1 MINPTKRGPV
11 LLKPFLCMEFLSLLI
26 EKAVNNK
33 SWKPFVLKATI
44 KISHLS
50 FVDDALLLDR
60 ADVNSCKYMKNVV
73 HKFESLW
80 G

>member
-11 LLKPFLCMEFLSLLI
+11 LLEPFLCMEFVSLLI
-26 EKAVNNK
+26 ENAVKNK

-50 FVDDALLLDR
+50 FVDDVVPLAR
-60 ADVNSCKYMKNVV
+60 ADVNSVNT
-73 HKFESLW
+73 
-80 G
+80 